1 MRTSFLAAT
10 AVAAVAVVVG
20 CAGVARRLRLLRRL
34 RAGGVHAVA
43 TVRSVEERHV
53 SVPSGFTGWVT
64 TVAVSFT
71 DGSGAGIEAAY
82 AEYGARAASVGDPGG
97 TVRIRYD
104 PDRPT
109 TVSPARDDP
118 RAFEVFLLGWGT
130 VCALALAVYF
140 AYRASA

>member
-97 TVRIRYD
+97 TIRVPSRCSSWAGAPCAPSRSRSTSRTGPRRD
-104 PDRPT
+104 
-109 TVSPARDDP
+109 ARSAADG
-118 RAFEVFLLGWGT
+118 ELGES
-130 VCALALAVYF
+130 
-140 AYRASA
+140 R